1 MKVLVID
8 PKIAGIS
15 GDMLLAALVD
25 LTGSGELLDP
35 LSPML
40 SARLPS
46 ANIFR

>member
-25 LTGSGELLDP
+25 LTGSGDLLVP
-35 LSPML
+35 LVDAINESTL
-40 SARLPS
+40 L
-46 ANIFR
+46 